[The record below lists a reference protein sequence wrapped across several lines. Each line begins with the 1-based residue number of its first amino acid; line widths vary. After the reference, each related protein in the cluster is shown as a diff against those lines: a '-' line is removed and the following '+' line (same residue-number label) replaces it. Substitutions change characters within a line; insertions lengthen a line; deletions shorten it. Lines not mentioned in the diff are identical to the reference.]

1 MKACRAWIGGRG
13 WTRDPEKLRKEEVGL
28 QGKWLI
34 LFLKGPQQPMLP
46 TEGTGKRKP
55 KEEDGGGR
63 QKKEQDRDQLLHKSL
78 GRRQKRE
85 MQEERG
91 FPN

>member
-1 MKACRAWIGGRG
+1 MDQRPREAKEGRG
-13 WTRDPEKLRKEEVGL
+13 GSAGQVAHPVS
-28 QGKWLI
+28 
-34 LFLKGPQQPMLP
+34 KGAAAAHVP

-63 QKKEQDRDQLLHKSL
+63 QKNEQDRDQLLHKSL
-78 GRRQKRE
+78 GGRQKRE